1 MFKIEI
7 FPHIDENLMPLFL
20 DKIKINKLCGTIEE
34 LFNGKYLKLND
45 VTHSIVD
52 IIVVDNQMWALV
64 DFNSS
69 KIGSHAR
76 IITSNL
82 ENLNSV
88 KLKPFFIDENNLGLN
103 LHTKLRGVV
112 L

>member
-7 FPHIDENLMPLFL
+7 FPHIDEKIIPLFL
-20 DKIKINKLCGTIEE
+20 DKIKNNKLYGTIEE
-34 LFNGKYLKLND
+34 LFNGRYLKLND
-45 VTHSIVD
+45 VTHSISD
-52 IIVVDNQMWALV
+52 IIIVDNQMWALI

-69 KIGSHAR
+69 KIGTHAR
-76 IITSNL
+76 IITNNL

-88 KLKPFFIDENNLGLN
+88 KLKPYFIDENNLGLN